1 MGPGEGEN
9 GYHMDATTPP
19 APAPDVTQPSPK
31 SPPAAERAYAH
42 VKRAVLERE
51 YEGGTLLTE
60 GELADAVGVSR
71 TPVREALLRLQAEG
85 LVRLY
90 PKRGALVLPVSAAEL
105 DDVVE
110 ARALV
115 ESYTARRALAQRD
128 ALVDT
133 LAGHLDD
140 MRAQRDA
147 GDPRALMEADRAFH
161 AAVVDAAGN
170 SVLTRLYDS
179 LRDRQRCTGVA
190 AMRHTPAWMDEV
202 VDEHAAILE
211 ALRAGDDDR
220 FTALVDAH
228 VESVG
233 ARLRSVR

>member
-1 MGPGEGEN
+1 
-9 GYHMDATTPP
+9 MDATTSRASAPRSTDP
-19 APAPDVTQPSPK
+19 TPAAPAGTAT

-60 GELADAVGVSR
+60 GELADEVGVSR

-85 LVRLY
+85 LLRLY

-115 ESYTARRALAQRD
+115 ESFTARKALAHR
-128 ALVDT
+128 ATLADT
-133 LAGHLDD
+133 LGGHLDE
-140 MRAQRDA
+140 MRTRRDA
-147 GDPRALMEADRAFH
+147 ADPRGFMEADRAFH
-161 AAVVDAAGN
+161 AAVVAAAGN
-170 SVLTRLYDS
+170 SVLTRVYDG
-179 LRDRQRCTGVA
+179 LRDRQLCAGVA
-190 AMRHTPAWMDEV
+190 AMRHTPAWMDQV
-202 VDEHAAILE
+202 VEEHTAILD
-211 ALRAGDDDR
+211 ALRAGDDAR

-233 ARLRSVR
+233 ARLRSMR